1 MSFWDHRY
9 TAFLFGFFGGLAVNL
24 FRLYLISQ
32 SPEAERPDFDWVY
45 WTQFAG
51 LASLGGIAALAHDL
65 SNQIT
70 PLLAF
75 NVGLSIP
82 ALIKTAA
89 ELQHP
94 KRKRKT
100 N

>member
-1 MSFWDHRY
+1 VSFWDHRY
-9 TAFLFGFFGGLAVNL
+9 NAFLFGFFGGLAVNI
-24 FRLYLISQ
+24 FRLYLVSQ
-32 SPEAERPDFDWVY
+32 SPQSERPIFDWIY
-45 WTQFAG
+45 WAQFVG
-51 LASLGGIAALAHDL
+51 LAALGGIAALAHDL

-70 PLLAF
+70 PLVAF

-89 ELQHP
+89 ELKGP
-94 KRKRKT
+94 KRKGKL

>member
-1 MSFWDHRY
+1 VSFWDHRY
-9 TAFLFGFFGGLAVNL
+9 NAFLFGFFGGLAVNV
-24 FRLYLISQ
+24 FRLYLVSQ
-32 SPEAERPDFDWVY
+32 SPQSERPIFDWIY

-51 LASLGGIAALAHDL
+51 LAALGGIAALAHDL

-70 PLLAF
+70 PLVAF

-89 ELQHP
+89 ELKGP
-94 KRKRKT
+94 KRKRKS

>member
-1 MSFWDHRY
+1 VNFWDHRY
-9 TAFLFGFFGGLAVNL
+9 TAFTFGFLGGLAVNV

-32 SPEAERPDFDWVY
+32 SPTTERPDFDWIY
-45 WTQFAG
+45 WTQFVG
-51 LASLGGIAALAHDL
+51 LALIGAVAALAHDI

-70 PLLAF
+70 PWLAF

-82 ALIKTAA
+82 TLVKTAA
-89 ELQHP
+89 ELQGP

>member
-1 MSFWDHRY
+1 MNFWDHRH

-51 LASLGGIAALAHDL
+51 LAIVGGVAALAHDM
-65 SNQIT
+65 SRQIT

-89 ELQHP
+89 DLQRP
-94 KRKRKT
+94 RRKRKT

>member
-1 MSFWDHRY
+1 MNFWDHRY

-32 SPEAERPDFDWVY
+32 SLEAERPDFDWVY

-65 SNQIT
+65 SNPIT